1 MVVIIITGP
10 GRSGTS
16 FLAKLYVELGLDIGG
31 QWYPEI
37 SAGYERD
44 VIVSINK
51 AIMRDLGLRNLDLSH
66 ESVVQV
72 LMNLLPVRRLARS
85 QRLKSLIY
93 TLPGMTNGRP
103 GHLRWERMDQVV
115 EKYRPALIDLSRS
128 YPVAKDPRFC
138 FTLPVWIAAGID
150 IDHVLMAV
158 RSFNGIVNSMTS
170 IRHPFHSEG
179 VVKNILAYGIGLC
192 LSTIYEHR
200 LSHNLIRF
208 PDFLDHPEKLF
219 CALRFPMEV
228 TKEEFLQVF
237 ESIVR
242 REFVH
247 DRS

>member
-1 MVVIIITGP
+1 MVVIIITGS

-16 FLAKLYVELGLDIGG
+16 FLAKLYIELGVDIGG

-37 SAGYERD
+37 SAGFERE

-72 LMNLLPVRRLARS
+72 FMNLFPIRRLARS

-103 GHLRWERMDQVV
+103 GRLRWERMNQVV
-115 EKYRPALIDLSRS
+115 EKYRPALVDLSQS

-138 FTLPVWIAAGID
+138 FTLPVWVAAGID
-150 IDHVLMAV
+150 IDHVLMSV
-158 RSFNGIVNSMTS
+158 RSFNGIMNSMTF

-179 VVKNILAYGIGLC
+179 ATKNILAYGVGLC
-192 LSTIYEHR
+192 MSTIYEHR
-200 LSHNLIRF
+200 LSHDLIRF
-208 PDFLDHPEKLF
+208 PDFLDCPEKLF

-228 TKEEFLQVF
+228 TKEDFLRVF
-237 ESIVR
+237 ERIVR

-247 DRS
+247 DCS

>member
-1 MVVIIITGP
+1 MTRLFVALLVCGCSLPLFLTAAEPPQPGP
-10 GRSGTS
+10 
-16 FLAKLYVELGLDIGG
+16 
-31 QWYPEI
+31 I
-37 SAGYERD
+37 SWKR
-44 VIVSINK
+44 
-51 AIMRDLGLRNLDLSH
+51 
-66 ESVVQV
+66 
-72 LMNLLPVRRLARS
+72 
-85 QRLKSLIY
+85 
-93 TLPGMTNGRP
+93 
-103 GHLRWERMDQVV
+103 
-115 EKYRPALIDLSRS
+115 
-128 YPVAKDPRFC
+128 
-138 FTLPVWIAAGID
+138 
-150 IDHVLMAV
+150 HVLDTA
-158 RSFNGIVNSMTS
+158 
-170 IRHPFHSEG
+170 FHSEG